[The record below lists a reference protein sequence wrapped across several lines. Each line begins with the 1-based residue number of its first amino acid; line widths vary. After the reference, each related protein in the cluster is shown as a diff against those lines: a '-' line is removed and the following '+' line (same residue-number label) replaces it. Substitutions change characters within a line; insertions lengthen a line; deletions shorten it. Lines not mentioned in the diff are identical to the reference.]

1 MAKKSRIGWIDG
13 SNPEAL
19 TTKEQSFDPSSD
31 PSSNKDQGMDQKNE
45 PSIHRSIDPTDFLFS
60 PDSPENDKNSPSMD
74 RDPSQIQKGDR
85 VIPQGKAR
93 WIRKGSQPLPRHLI
107 PKGLSEAEEIVLGA
121 IDGALFHDLT
131 SVSRVIEVSADGQR
145 AKVMSAGGRKSVFPI
160 EDLSKLDPQLELLEE
175 TPCP

>member
-1 MAKKSRIGWIDG
+1 MKQIGESNEAAGEAEILSVHSSESGEAKSMT
-13 SNPEAL
+13 STN
-19 TTKEQSFDPSSD
+19 SD
-31 PSSNKDQGMDQKNE
+31 TQNTM
-45 PSIHRSIDPTDFLFS
+45 HT
-60 PDSPENDKNSPSMD
+60 
-74 RDPSQIQKGDR
+74 IQKGDR

-145 AKVMSAGGRKSVFPI
+145 AKVMSANGRKSVFPI
-160 EDLSKLDPQLELLEE
+160 EDLSKLEPEQ
-175 TPCP
+175 CR